1 MGLRKIL
8 LFLFLIFILSGCA
21 TYKFQ
26 KSGVSSGGQG
36 YLVCYDGKPITEYT
50 VGTEKALPDLT
61 LAKER
66 FKRRRSKVE
75 FYYKQMDQIESR
87 LKGFFWDPPA
97 MALGLI
103 GGVLNWPFRAV
114 ADYKY
119 NHNPKYKAKVDKLD
133 EEKEALETARVAKL
147 KRELDAYVAKDL
159 VEEKGGQGIVEA
171 VLSETKLEPGEPK
184 AQAQIQE
191 EAPAP
196 KTAVSAPAAEPVVP
210 SVQDAVVVKEEPVV
224 TSATESVVSATTA
237 AEIKPLPA
245 EEVPAVKIISEPP
258 VAVIL
263 AKPVKGYSPLK
274 VTFSG
279 QKSFSKS
286 GKVVSYLWDFGD
298 GDTSTQK
305 NPENTYWSTTFGARN
320 FTATLTVRDDVGN
333 TSSANVIIEVITK

>member
-1 MGLRKIL
+1 MRKFL

-26 KSGVSSGGQG
+26 KSDASGGKG

-50 VGTEKALPDLT
+50 VGTEKTLPDLS

-75 FYYKQMDQIESR
+75 FYYKRMDQIESR
-87 LKGFFWDPPA
+87 LKGFFWDPPV
-97 MALGLI
+97 MALGLL

-114 ADYKY
+114 TDYKY
-119 NHNPKYKAKVDKLD
+119 NHNPKYKARVDKLD

-171 VLSETKLEPGEPK
+171 ALSEAKPEP
-184 AQAQIQE
+184 QAQVQQK
-191 EAPAP
+191 AASVSQ
-196 KTAVSAPAAEPVVP
+196 TVVSAPAPAPEPVIPSAQEPVVAKDE
-210 SVQDAVVVKEEPVV
+210 SVV
-224 TSATESVVSATTA
+224 TSATEPVVSATTV
-237 AEIKPLPA
+237 AEVKPLPA
-245 EEVPAVKIISEPP
+245 EEVPAVKIVSEPP
-258 VAVIL
+258 VAVII

-286 GKVVSYLWDFGD
+286 GKIVSYLWNFGD
-298 GDTSTQK
+298 GDTSTLK
-305 NPENTYWSTTFGARN
+305 NPENTYWSTTFGSRN
-320 FTATLTVRDDVGN
+320 FTATLTVRDQAGSI
-333 TSSANVIIEVITK
+333 SSATSVIEVITR